1 MFTGTGGWAKTQ
13 NLGCVLR
20 MILPWLPVGF
30 QCRLSMEMDGLINFH
45 FKASYIACSKHLICC
60 NARQKNPFFLWHWW
74 FIPAYFPMGFI
85 RRFFSSTSLNSPSC
99 LFISS
104 FSFLPSSPSIGLG
117 LLGLLSGRFGG
128 ERMQS
133 SRKHQLYKQKCVC
146 AGRRINRITQMEKA
160 MSSPA
165 IQPQEVSR
173 SEKSSQLCQTRL
185 EIIEKRF

>member
-1 MFTGTGGWAKTQ
+1 MPFINGDGWPNQFSFQSLLYCMFQTPYLLQCQAEEP
-13 NLGCVLR
+13 LFLVALVIYSS
-20 MILPWLPVGF
+20 ILSHGIYT
-30 QCRLSMEMDGLINFH
+30 S
-45 FKASYIACSKHLICC
+45 
-60 NARQKNPFFLWHWW
+60 
-74 FIPAYFPMGFI
+74 
-85 RRFFSSTSLNSPSC
+85 FFSSTSLNSPSC

-133 SRKHQLYKQKCVC
+133 SREHQLYKQKCVC